1 MAVSGFPIKA
11 TAIGKRDAS
20 QPWLIDTID
29 IISITDLGGGQVE
42 ITTSTPHGLS
52 ITDPFT
58 IFTPQDFGASYNT
71 LTTVSTVE
79 SPTVIRAPVIFTSDT
94 TATLGKI
101 LSPAYVTW
109 DSDTPE
115 DILREIHI
123 QFDTDSAIP
132 IQVTLDGGLNYMAIN
147 NNVDID
153 GLATFTMFVTKGTL
167 LNFRYGGAGTQKSI
181 AIIVTAS

>member
-29 IISITDLGGGQVE
+29 IISITDLGGGTVE
-42 ITTSTPHGLS
+42 ITTATPHGLS
-52 ITDPFT
+52 ASDPFT
-58 IFTPQDFGASYNT
+58 IFTPQDFGATYNI
-71 LTTVSTVE
+71 LAIAGIVDTTTITAS
-79 SPTVIRAPVIFTSDT
+79 VIFNGDT